1 MIQTQYRLTT
11 IMWTKSLNH
20 STVEIKLILFQ
31 IMFILTMNNITPL
44 YKIRQTILNRHKIII
59 LPNY

>member
-11 IMWTKSLNH
+11 IMWTKSQNH

-31 IMFILTMNNITPL
+31 IMFILTMNNIIPL
-44 YKIRQTILNRHKIII
+44 YKIRQTILNRPKIII
-59 LPNY
+59 LPS